1 MRRAVMLAGYAAP
14 AAEAALSG
22 GVGALAEIGLVVGR
36 PVRPMLAASAADVP
50 AAVDQL
56 GPGPLVVDGKLDGIR
71 IQVHK
76 CGDDVRLFTRSLDE
90 VTERLPDVVEAVRR
104 VRAEQVVLDGEAIAL
119 DAAGRPRPFQET
131 GARTMSRLDVDRLRA
146 EVPLSTFLFD
156 VLHLGGEDLI
166 DLPAQD
172 RFDRLQSVAP
182 ADLLVPRQT
191 ARTPEQV
198 QDFFDQLVQGRP
210 RGHRGQGPRGPLRRR
225 SAGLRL
231 DQGEAAP
238 HARPGRSRHRVGQ
251 RPAPR
256 AALEHPP
263 RRARPGHRR
272 LRHARQDLQGHD
284 GPDAGLADRALPRP
298 ADPSRGSRRARPP
311 RAGRRGGLRRAPALE
326 PLPGRGGP
334 AVRGCCAIART
345 RPPRRPTPSGPCCGS
360 VAFSDGAF
368 SGQRQEAAGAF
379 DVLPVPGTP

>member
-56 GPGPLVVDGKLDGIR
+56 GRPLVVDGSWTGSGSR
-71 IQVHK
+71 HK

-198 QDFFDQLVQGRP
+198 QDFFDQLVWEDTRASWSRTPRPYAAGRRGSGWIKVKP
-210 RGHRGQGPRGPLRRR
+210 RHT
-225 SAGLRL
+225 RL
-231 DQGEAAP
+231 
-238 HARPGRSRHRVGQ
+238 GRSRHRVGQ

-334 AVRGCCAIART
+334 AVRGCCLSPRT
-345 RPPRRPTPSGPCCGS
+345 RPPRRPETIQGLCCGS
-360 VAFSDGAF
+360 GGV
-368 SGQRQEAAGAF
+368 Q
-379 DVLPVPGTP
+379 